1 MNATDST
8 SSVVAVYPSHMAA
21 ETAVKALQTAGFDM
35 KQLSI
40 VGRDHQL
47 DEHVV
52 GYYNMGDRM
61 KLWAGSGA
69 FWGGLW
75 GLLFGSAFF
84 WIPTVGPLLIAGPLV
99 AELVA
104 GLEGAALVGG
114 MSAVGAALY
123 SSGIPKDSVLRYD
136 TALKTG
142 SFVLVARG
150 NAEQAEHARD
160 ILAFT
165 PISAL
170 DHHSLAAHA

>member
-1 MNATDST
+1 MNTAVST
-8 SSVVAVYPSHMAA
+8 SSVVAVYPTHTAA
-21 ETAVKALQTAGFDM
+21 EAAVKALQTSGFDM

-40 VGRDHQL
+40 VGRDHHL

-52 GYYNMGDRM
+52 GYYNIGDRM

-75 GLLFGSAFF
+75 GMMFGSAFF
-84 WIPTVGPLLIAGPLV
+84 WIPAVGPLLVAGPLV
-99 AELVA
+99 GWLVSV
-104 GLEGAALVGG
+104 LEGAALVGG
-114 MSAVGAALY
+114 VSAIGAALY
-123 SSGIPKDSVLRYD
+123 SVGIPKDSVLRYE

-165 PISAL
+165 PNSSL
-170 DHHSLAAHA
+170 DHHALAAQA